1 MAQLDAC
8 EDCLSWVNIRAMN
21 KMDISES
28 LRSERRRYVG
38 MNSVSRDKHEKSR
51 RWLPG
56 GDTRNSIFW
65 GPFPIYVS
73 MADGSR
79 ILDVD
84 GNERVDF
91 INNMTTLILG
101 HRHPAVIE
109 ALREQ
114 LGRGVSYPAPTPLVV
129 DWGEMMCER
138 VTSLEKI
145 RFVNSGTE
153 ATLNAIRAARAFS
166 GKNLLAKCE
175 GAYHGN
181 HDAVQISVTPDV
193 GLAGKEDSPTPVLMT
208 GGMTPRSA
216 EEIVIMPYN
225 DFENAK
231 WIILDHAD
239 ELAAV
244 IVEPING
251 QCGMVPA
258 EPEFLDGLRSLT
270 SELGILLIF
279 DEVIAFR
286 ASRGGAQEY
295 YGVTPDLTCFGK
307 VIGGGLP
314 VGAFGGRDDIM
325 SLWDPSIPGGPLV
338 SHAGTFN
345 GNPMTAAAGVATLRE
360 LTVDVYEELE
370 KKGEYIRSKLREVIS
385 QMEAPI
391 GVTGVTSLF
400 AIQCT
405 PEVVRDY
412 RSYATNDWDLLEMI
426 FIGMMNEGYLLSSK
440 CAGNVSAVHLYEEL
454 DGFVDAF
461 ERVLRRTWDVS

>member
-1 MAQLDAC
+1 MRMTKQ
-8 EDCLSWVNIRAMN
+8 
-21 KMDISES
+21 DISDS
-28 LRSERRRYVG
+28 LRAERARYVG
-38 MNSVSRDKHEKSR
+38 SNGGSGAKHQEAR

-56 GDTRNSIFW
+56 GDSRNSIYW

-73 MADGSR
+73 RAEGSR
-79 ILDVD
+79 IVDVD

-101 HRHPAVIE
+101 HRHPAVID

-114 LGRGVSYPAPTPLVV
+114 LERGVSYPAPTPLVV
-129 DWGEMMCER
+129 EWGELMCER
-138 VTSLEKI
+138 VASLDKV

-153 ATLNAIRAARAFS
+153 ATLNAVRAARAFS

-181 HDAVQISVTPDV
+181 HDAVQISVTPAV
-193 GLAGKEDSPTPVLMT
+193 GMAGDAESPDAVLMT
-208 GGMTPRSA
+208 RGMTPRSA
-216 EEIVIMPYN
+216 DEIVIMPYN
-225 DFENAK
+225 DLENAERV
-231 WIILDHAD
+231 IREHAD

-258 EPEFLDGLRSLT
+258 EPEFLEGLRRLT

-286 ASRGGAQEY
+286 ASRGGAQEF

-314 VGAFGGRDDIM
+314 VGAFGGREDIM
-325 SLWDPSIPGGPLV
+325 SMWDPSQPGGPQV

-360 LTVDVYEELE
+360 LSVEVYEDLAV
-370 KKGEYIRSKLREVIS
+370 KGEYLRGKLQDVIS
-385 QMEAPI
+385 DMEAPM
-391 GVTGVTSLF
+391 GVTGATSLF
-400 AIQCT
+400 GIQAT
-405 PEVVRDY
+405 SEVVRDY
-412 RSYATNDWDLLEMI
+412 RSYATNDGELLEMV
-426 FIGMMNEGYLLSSK
+426 FMGMMNEGYLVSSK
-440 CAGNVSAVHLYEEL
+440 CAGNVSSAHTYEEL
-454 DGFVDAF
+454 DGFVEAF
-461 ERVLRRTWDVS
+461 ERVLKRAWGE

>member
-1 MAQLDAC
+1 MT
-8 EDCLSWVNIRAMN
+8 NHN
-21 KMDISES
+21 ISES
-28 LRSERRRYVG
+28 VRAEKARYVASNAG
-38 MNSVSRDKHEKSR
+38 SQAKHEQAKQY
-51 RWLPG
+51 LPG
-56 GDTRNSIFW
+56 GDTRNSIYW

-73 MADGSR
+73 QADGST
-79 ILDVD
+79 ITDID

-109 ALREQ
+109 ALATQLEQ
-114 LGRGVSYPAPTPLVV
+114 GVSYPAPTPLVV
-129 DWGEMMCER
+129 EWGELMCER
-138 VTSLEKI
+138 VPSLDKV

-153 ATLNAIRAARAFS
+153 ATLNAVRAARAFS

-193 GLAGKEDSPTPVLMT
+193 AMAGDADAPNSVLTTRGMSPKSTD
-208 GGMTPRSA
+208 
-216 EEIVIMPYN
+216 EIVIMPYN
-225 DFENAK
+225 DLESAERVIREN
-231 WIILDHAD
+231 AD

-258 EPEFLDGLRSLT
+258 DTAFLEGVRRIT
-270 SELGILLIF
+270 TELGILLIF

-295 YGVTPDLTCFGK
+295 FGVTPDLTCFGK

-325 SLWDPSIPGGPLV
+325 SMWDPSGPGGPQV

-360 LTVDVYEELE
+360 LTTDVYVDLE
-370 KKGEYIRSKLREVIS
+370 NKGDYLRARLREVIS
-385 QMEAPI
+385 DVEAPMGI
-391 GVTGVTSLF
+391 TGATSLF
-400 AIQCT
+400 AIQAT
-405 PEVVRDY
+405 AETVRDY
-412 RSYATNDWDLLEMI
+412 RSYATNDGDLLDMI
-426 FIGMMNEGYLLSSK
+426 FFGMMNEGYLLSSR
-440 CAGNVSAVHLYEEL
+440 CAGNVSAAHTYEEL
-454 DGFVDAF
+454 DEFAAAF
-461 ERVLRRTWDVS
+461 KRVLKRTWR